1 MEKICNKLIF
11 LTVFIVFK
19 IPIRIIGYILFGLL
33 YVSPI
38 LIYIAMNFFLIAH
51 VFLGGVLHKPSS
63 YETGSLVFY
72 YIFCFLYVIAD
83 ILFTLYGLKYLFRKK

>member
-1 MEKICNKLIF
+1 MEKICSKLIF
-11 LTVFIVFK
+11 LTLFITFE
-19 IPIRIIGYILFGLL
+19 IPIRIISYTLIGLL
-33 YVSPI
+33 YISPI
-38 LIYIAMNFFLIAH
+38 LIYVAMNFFLIAH

-72 YIFCFLYVIAD
+72 YTFCFLYVVAD